1 MKLNDRT
8 YDTLKWL
15 VVIVIPALTSFYVV
29 IDKCFSWGLA
39 EIVATISSAL
49 CTCIGAIVGISSASY
64 YKGGTDNGISE

>member
-29 IDKCFSWGLA
+29 LDKCFSWGLA
-39 EIVATISSAL
+39 ETVAAISAAA

-64 YKGGTDNGISE
+64 YKGGDNNVSE

>member
-1 MKLNDRT
+1 MALNDRT

-29 IDKCFSWGLA
+29 LDKCFSWGLA
-39 EIVATISSAL
+39 ETVATISAAA

-64 YKGGTDNGISE
+64 YKGDNNNVSE

>member
-1 MKLNDRT
+1 MALNDRT

-29 IDKCFSWGLA
+29 LDKCFSWGLA
-39 EIVATISSAL
+39 ETVATISAAA

-64 YKGGTDNGISE
+64 YKGGDRIE